1 MVQLIADLRHD
12 SSLGLRTGGVRAK
25 PSRVGLVSG
34 WDFTHVHSA
43 ECYSHVV
50 TRRGDVLRPVM
61 VETGTSQSELSRLS
75 GVHQPSIS
83 QFLSGRVE
91 LSDDQL
97 DRLLSCMGRRLEVI
111 RRAVEPGLTRSE
123 RRSWLLHRQLS
134 RQLTNAS
141 LQDWRSTIEENLGR
155 LRRGVTGQPHER
167 NLDRWRVLVET
178 GDAIGIKRVLTG
190 LDRDSIEM
198 REVSP
203 LRGLLSQQER
213 SDVLA
218 RVG

>member
-1 MVQLIADLRHD
+1 M
-12 SSLGLRTGGVRAK
+12 
-25 PSRVGLVSG
+25 
-34 WDFTHVHSA
+34 
-43 ECYSHVV
+43 
-50 TRRGDVLRPVM
+50 TRRSDVLRLVM
-61 VETGTSQSELSRLS
+61 GETGTSQSELSRLS

-111 RRAVEPGLTRSE
+111 RRAVEPELTRSE

-134 RQLTNAS
+134 RQLTRAS
-141 LQDWRSTIEENLGR
+141 LQDWRATIEENLGR
-155 LRRGVTGQPHER
+155 LRQGVTGQPHER
-167 NLDRWRVLVET
+167 NLDRWQVLVGT
-178 GDAIGIKRVLTG
+178 RDVIGIKRVLTG

-203 LRGLLSQQER
+203 LQGLLSQQER

-218 RVG
+218 QVG